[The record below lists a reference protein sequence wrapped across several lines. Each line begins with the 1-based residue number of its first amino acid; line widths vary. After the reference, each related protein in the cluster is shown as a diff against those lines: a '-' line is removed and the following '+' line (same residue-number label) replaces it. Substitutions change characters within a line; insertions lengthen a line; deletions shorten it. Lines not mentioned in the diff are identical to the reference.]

1 MRPHY
6 VGQNL
11 SIVKGLHD
19 MTAQELTKEV
29 GEIRPALARVE
40 EKVTTCLTRMDA
52 VEKEQKEQ
60 GRLLVVVERLANGIE
75 NVRKD
80 VNGLS
85 CKFDEMT
92 ERVEG
97 IEQKPA
103 KRWDALVAQVI
114 QLLIAA
120 GVGYLLSKIIP

>member
-1 MRPHY
+1 
-6 VGQNL
+6 
-11 SIVKGLHD
+11 
-19 MTAQELTKEV
+19 MTTQELTQEV
-29 GEIRPALARVE
+29 NKINPALARVE
-40 EKVTTCLTRMDA
+40 EKLDTCVTRLDA

-103 KRWDALVAQVI
+103 RRWDALVSQI
-114 QLLIAA
+114 ITLLVAG